1 LCLGTFHIY
10 LCSFKFDFLLLNSIQ
25 EATKTSCPSFYS
37 VEFVLSTKVS
47 FFEFSVLNQKL
58 VARLV
63 VKTLFD

>member
-1 LCLGTFHIY
+1 MILEICV
-10 LCSFKFDFLLLNSIQ
+10 Q
-25 EATKTSCPSFYS
+25 EATKTSCPSFCS